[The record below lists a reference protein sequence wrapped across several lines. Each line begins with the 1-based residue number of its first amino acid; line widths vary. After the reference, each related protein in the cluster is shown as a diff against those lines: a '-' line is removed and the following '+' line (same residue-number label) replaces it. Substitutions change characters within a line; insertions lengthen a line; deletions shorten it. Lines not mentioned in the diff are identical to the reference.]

1 MNNTGKLIVVA
12 VFTLLGMAVVAW
24 LGYTYRNETVGFL
37 RALVR
42 FLFRH

>member
-1 MNNTGKLIVVA
+1 MNNTRKLIILA
-12 VFTLLGMAVVAW
+12 LFTLLGMAVVAW

-37 RALVR
+37 RALLR